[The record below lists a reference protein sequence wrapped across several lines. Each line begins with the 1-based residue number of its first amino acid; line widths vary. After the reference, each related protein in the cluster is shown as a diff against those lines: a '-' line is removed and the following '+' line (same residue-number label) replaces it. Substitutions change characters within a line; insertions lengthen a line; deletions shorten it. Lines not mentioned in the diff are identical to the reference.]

1 VAGGRRWSDTCARLE
16 TLVSAAWIT
25 QLALPDRELH
35 DVGGGLL
42 SALGAE
48 ERGSAYDRQAATY
61 DRLVG
66 NRLYNSLVW
75 KASPASYT
83 AFSAAAVSDS
93 DGPLLD
99 VGCGTA
105 VFTAASYRS
114 TSRPLVLVDRSLGML
129 RKAARRLGVDPNRVA
144 LIQADLFDLPLQP
157 GSFATVSCHGLLHL
171 FDDPSQVVRA
181 LRSQLAPGGSLYV
194 TSLLAETAIGTQ
206 ALRLLHRIGEAAAP
220 RTENDLSAIARAEL
234 GDTFRLRR
242 EGSMAFLH
250 LPAPPAGSFR

>member
-1 VAGGRRWSDTCARLE
+1 MSDHRPVPE
-16 TLVSAAWIT
+16 SVLVSAAWIT
-25 QLALPDRELH
+25 QLVRSDRELH
-35 DVGGGLL
+35 DVGGGLV

-48 ERGSAYDRQAATY
+48 ERDSPYDRQAGTY

-66 NRLYNSLVW
+66 NRLYNRLVW
-75 KASPASYT
+75 RASPASYA
-83 AFSAAAVSDS
+83 AFAAAAVSDS

-129 RKAARRLGVDPNRVA
+129 RRAAQRVSVDPSRVA
-144 LIQADLFDLPLQP
+144 LIQADLFDLPFQP
-157 GSFATVSCHGLLHL
+157 GSFATVTCHGLLHL
-171 FDDPSQVVRA
+171 FDDPAQVLGV

-220 RTENDLSAIARAEL
+220 RTENDLSAVAHAEL

-250 LPAPPAGSFR
+250 VPAPPVGSFR